1 MPRQICYAS
10 VTASIAKA
18 SDMRTTATTPASPMG
33 ATTAASFPIVIAL
46 CFTHFLNDMTQALLP
61 AIYPII
67 KTAYNLDFGQIGL
80 LTLAFQFTASLLQ
93 PFVGMLT
100 DRNPQPYS
108 LAAGMGSTL
117 VGLLLL
123 SSAATYSMLFVGAM
137 LIGLGSAIF
146 HPEAVRMARLAAGN
160 RVGFTQSMFQVGGQ
174 AGSAAGPLLAAAIV
188 VPGGQA
194 SLAWFSGVV
203 LLAMLM
209 LAFVGRWYQAQGP
222 KPSAAKAGGLG
233 SGSALAP
240 GVALAVLVLFALM
253 FSKSA
258 YTASLSSYYT
268 FYLIEKFQVTVQ
280 GSQILLF
287 VFLISQVAGAL
298 IGGYLGD
305 RIGRRAIIWISI
317 LGALPFTL
325 LLPWANLFWTVTLTI
340 LIGAIM
346 ASAFPAILVY
356 AMELLPGKV
365 GMTAGLFYGVTF
377 GLGAL
382 SAAALGHLADWTSIA
397 FVYQMCAFLP
407 LLGLLAWF
415 LPPAEPRMVR

>member
-1 MPRQICYAS
+1 
-10 VTASIAKA
+10 
-18 SDMRTTATTPASPMG
+18 MRTTAAAPASG
-33 ATTAASFPIVIAL
+33 LGSTQAASFSIVLAL
-46 CFTHFLNDMTQALLP
+46 CFSHFLNDLTQALLP

-67 KTAYNLDFGQIGL
+67 KDAYHLDFGQIGL

-93 PFVGMLT
+93 PVVGTIT
-100 DRNPQPYS
+100 DRHPQPFS
-108 LAAGMGSTL
+108 MAAGMGSTL

-123 SSAATYSMLFVGAM
+123 ATAQGYTTLFIGAM

-146 HPEAVRMARLAAGN
+146 HPEAVRMARIAAGK
-160 RVGFTQSMFQVGGQ
+160 RVGFTQSLFQVGGQ
-174 AGSAAGPLLAAAIV
+174 AGSALGPLLAAAIV
-188 VPGGQA
+188 VPAGQG

-203 LLAMLM
+203 LVAMM
-209 LAFVGRWYQAQGP
+209 LLTWVGRWYQSQAP
-222 KPSAAKAGGLG
+222 KPTAPKAGGLG
-233 SGSALAP
+233 GGTALAP
-240 GVALAVLVLFALM
+240 GVALAVLVLFVLM

-268 FYLIEKFQVTVQ
+268 FYLIDKFHVTVQ
-280 GSQILLF
+280 ISQLLLF
-287 VFLISQVAGAL
+287 LFLISQVAGAL

-305 RIGRRAIIWISI
+305 IVGRRAIIWISI

-325 LLPWANLFWTVTLTI
+325 LLPWVDLTTTVVLTI

-356 AMELLPGKV
+356 ALELLPGNV

-382 SAAALGHLADWTSIA
+382 SAAALGKLADWTSIGI
-397 FVYQMCAFLP
+397 VYDLCAFLP

-415 LPPAEPRMVR
+415 LPPIEPRLVR

>member
-1 MPRQICYAS
+1 
-10 VTASIAKA
+10 
-18 SDMRTTATTPASPMG
+18 MRTTAAAPSSSLG
-33 ATTAASFPIVIAL
+33 AAQAASFPIVIAL

-67 KTAYNLDFGQIGL
+67 KSSYNLDFGQIGL

-93 PFVGMLT
+93 PLVGMIT

-117 VGLLLL
+117 IGLILL
-123 SSAATYSMLFVGAM
+123 SSATSYLMLFVGAM

-146 HPEAVRMARLAAGN
+146 HPEAVRMARLAAGK
-160 RVGFTQSMFQVGGQ
+160 RVGFTQSLFQVGGQ
-174 AGSAAGPLLAAAIV
+174 AGSAVGPLLAAAIV

-194 SLAWFSGVV
+194 SLVWFSGVV
-203 LLAMLM
+203 LLAMLL
-209 LAFVGRWYQAQGP
+209 LAVVGRWYQAQGP
-222 KPSAAKAGGLG
+222 QPSAAKAGGLG

-268 FYLIEKFQVTVQ
+268 FYLIEKFEVTVQ

-287 VFLISQVAGAL
+287 VFLVSQVAGAL
-298 IGGYLGD
+298 VGGYLGD

-325 LLPWANLFWTVTLTI
+325 LLPWADLTWTVVLTI

-382 SAAALGHLADWTSIA
+382 SAAALGKIADWTSISA
-397 FVYQMCAFLP
+397 VYQMCAFLP

-415 LPPAEPRMVR
+415 LPPAGPRVGR

>member
-1 MPRQICYAS
+1 M
-10 VTASIAKA
+10 T
-18 SDMRTTATTPASPMG
+18 
-33 ATTAASFPIVIAL
+33 TTAAPAAPRTSMRETAYPIVAAL
-46 CFTHFLNDMTQALLP
+46 CFAHFLNDLTQALLP

-67 KTAYNLDFGQIGL
+67 KETYALDFGQIGL

-93 PFVGMLT
+93 PFVGMIT
-100 DRNPQPYS
+100 DRRPMPFS
-108 LAAGMGSTL
+108 LAGGMGSTL

-123 SSAATYSMLFVGAM
+123 ANATSYGMLFIGAM

-146 HPEAVRMARLAAGN
+146 HPEAVRMARLAAGA

-174 AGSAAGPLLAAAIV
+174 AGSAVGPLLAAAIV
-188 VPGGQA
+188 VPAGQR
-194 SLAWFSGVV
+194 SLVWFSGVV
-203 LLAMLM
+203 LAAMLL
-209 LAFVGRWYQAQGP
+209 LAWVGRWYAALGP
-222 KPSAAKAGGLG
+222 TPSGAKAGGLG
-233 SGSALAP
+233 AGGSLAP
-240 GVALAVLVLFALM
+240 GVALAVFILFMLM

-258 YTASLSSYYT
+258 YTSSLTSYYT
-268 FYLIEKFQVTVQ
+268 FYLIDKFKVTVQ
-280 GSQILLF
+280 ASQILLF
-287 VFLISQVAGAL
+287 VFLIAQVTGAL

-305 RIGRRAIIWISI
+305 RLGRRAIIWISI

-325 LLPWANLFWTVTLTI
+325 LLPWVDLTWTIVLTI
-340 LIGAIM
+340 IIGAIM

-356 AMELLPGKV
+356 ALELLPGKV

-382 SAAALGHLADWTSIA
+382 SAAALGHLADLTSIT

-415 LPPAEPRMVR
+415 LPTVEGDKT

>member
-1 MPRQICYAS
+1 M
-10 VTASIAKA
+10 
-18 SDMRTTATTPASPMG
+18 
-33 ATTAASFPIVIAL
+33 TTAAAPAAPRTLMRETAYPIVAAL
-46 CFTHFLNDMTQALLP
+46 CFAHFLNDLTQALLP

-67 KTAYNLDFGQIGL
+67 KETYALDFGQIGL

-93 PFVGMLT
+93 PFVGMIT
-100 DRNPQPYS
+100 DRRPMPFS
-108 LAAGMGSTL
+108 LAGGMGSTL

-123 SSAATYSMLFVGAM
+123 ANATSYGMLFIGAM

-146 HPEAVRMARLAAGN
+146 HPEAVRMARLAAGP

-174 AGSAAGPLLAAAIV
+174 AGSAVGPLLAAAIV
-188 VPGGQA
+188 VPAGQR
-194 SLAWFSGVV
+194 SLVWFSGVV
-203 LLAMLM
+203 LAAML
-209 LAFVGRWYQAQGP
+209 LLGWVGRWYSALGP
-222 KPSAAKAGGLG
+222 SPSGAKAGGLG
-233 SGSALAP
+233 AGGRLAP
-240 GVALAVLVLFALM
+240 GVALAVFILFMLM

-258 YTASLSSYYT
+258 YTSSLTSYYT
-268 FYLIEKFQVTVQ
+268 FYLIDKFKVTVQ
-280 GSQILLF
+280 ASQILLF
-287 VFLISQVAGAL
+287 VFLIAQVLGAL

-325 LLPWANLFWTVTLTI
+325 LLPWVDLTWTIVLTI
-340 LIGAIM
+340 AIGAIM

-356 AMELLPGKV
+356 ALELLPGKV

-415 LPPAEPRMVR
+415 LPTVEDDKG

>member
-1 MPRQICYAS
+1 M
-10 VTASIAKA
+10 
-18 SDMRTTATTPASPMG
+18 
-33 ATTAASFPIVIAL
+33 TTAAAPAAPRTLMRETAYPIVAAL
-46 CFTHFLNDMTQALLP
+46 CFAHFLNDLTQALLP

-67 KTAYNLDFGQIGL
+67 KETYALDFGQIGL

-93 PFVGMLT
+93 PFVGMIT
-100 DRNPQPYS
+100 DRRPMPFS
-108 LAAGMGSTL
+108 LAGGMGSTL

-123 SSAATYSMLFVGAM
+123 ANATSYGMLFIGAM

-146 HPEAVRMARLAAGN
+146 HPEAVRMARLAAGP

-174 AGSAAGPLLAAAIV
+174 AGSAVGPLLAAAIV
-188 VPGGQA
+188 VPAGQR
-194 SLAWFSGVV
+194 SLVWFSGVV
-203 LLAMLM
+203 LAAML
-209 LAFVGRWYQAQGP
+209 LLGWVGRWYSALGP
-222 KPSAAKAGGLG
+222 SPSGAKAGGLG
-233 SGSALAP
+233 AGGRLAP
-240 GVALAVLVLFALM
+240 GVALAVFILFMLM

-258 YTASLSSYYT
+258 YTSSLTSYYT
-268 FYLIEKFQVTVQ
+268 FYLIDKFKVTVQ
-280 GSQILLF
+280 ASQILLF
-287 VFLISQVAGAL
+287 VFLIAQVLGAL

-325 LLPWANLFWTVTLTI
+325 LLPWVDLTWTIVLTI
-340 LIGAIM
+340 AIGAIM

-356 AMELLPGKV
+356 ALELLPGKV

-407 LLGLLAWF
+407 TVEDDKG
-415 LPPAEPRMVR
+415 